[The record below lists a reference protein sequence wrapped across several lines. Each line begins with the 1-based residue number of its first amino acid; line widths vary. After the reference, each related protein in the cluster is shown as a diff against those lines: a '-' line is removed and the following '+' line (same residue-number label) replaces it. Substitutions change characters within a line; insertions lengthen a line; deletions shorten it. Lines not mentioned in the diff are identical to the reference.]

1 MCILLMHLLD
11 IKGFG
16 NEERT
21 AEIVVSWGKEEKLY
35 F

>member
-16 NEERT
+16 NEEGMSRM
-21 AEIVVSWGKEEKLY
+21 AVLWGKG
-35 F
+35 

>member
-11 IKGFG
+11 IKCFG
-16 NEERT
+16 NEERM
-21 AEIVVSWGKEEKLY
+21 AGIVVSWGKEEKLY